1 MRRSRLD
8 DPNRRVEVIRRDV
21 EDGSARLLSA
31 GVADHDIQAAKSLDG
46 PIDQFPAKRLVPDIA
61 WDSDSNSSF
70 GLDQVDDF
78 FRIGLF
84 AGEVVNRDI
93 GTFSRVGD
101 SGRSTHAGIASG
113 DELLAARQPT
123 RALVAGLAMVGP
135 GIHLARETGPWLG
148 LLLVRRLGVFIDRI
162 PQLLFAHHF
171 ISLPDRRSQRSGSA
185 RRD

>member
-1 MRRSRLD
+1 MRQSRLD
-8 DPNRRVEVIRRDV
+8 DPKRRVDVGLHRRIEIIRRDV

-31 GVADHDIQAAKSLDG
+31 GVADPDIQAPKSLDG
-46 PIDQFPAKRLVPDIA
+46 PIDQLPAKRLVPDIA

-101 SGRSTHAGIASG
+101 GGRSSN
-113 DELLAARQPT
+113 
-123 RALVAGLAMVGP
+123 AGLASGE
-135 GIHLARETGPWLG
+135 ARVAG
-148 LLLVRRLGVFIDRI
+148 R
-162 PQLLFAHHF
+162 Q
-171 ISLPDRRSQRSGSA
+171 
-185 RRD
+185 

>member
-1 MRRSRLD
+1 MRQSRLD
-8 DPNRRVEVIRRDV
+8 DPKRRVDVGLHRRIEIIRRDV

-46 PIDQFPAKRLVPDIA
+46 PIDQLPAKRLVPDIA

-101 SGRSTHAGIASG
+101 GGRSTPARIASG
-113 DELLAARQPT
+113 DE
-123 RALVAGLAMVGP
+123 
-135 GIHLARETGPWLG
+135 
-148 LLLVRRLGVFIDRI
+148 RLW
-162 PQLLFAHHF
+162 LLF
-171 ISLPDRRSQRSGSA
+171 IRSGPL
-185 RRD
+185 